1 GSFGSGCCGRC
12 RVRTLA
18 LSLSIIALLQIQQL
32 CVTGTPSLV
41 PCTLALGDDASGCF
55 LLPREVRNR
64 CARMVISVGNVNAM
78 VHWVNRDLE
87 KVSKAA
93 VGAAS

>member
-1 GSFGSGCCGRC
+1 M
-12 RVRTLA
+12 
-18 LSLSIIALLQIQQL
+18 
-32 CVTGTPSLV
+32 

-55 LLPREVRNR
+55 LLPGEVRDR
-64 CARMVISVGNVNAM
+64 CARMIISVRDVDAM
-78 VHWVNRDLE
+78 VRWVNRDLE